1 MLLCIVYYAG
11 KPFQKHQHF
20 LREHFLSKYDFHVK
34 RNFVNF
40 DLYLNQRIF

>member
-11 KPFQKHQHF
+11 KIFQKHQPF
-20 LREHFLSKYDFHVK
+20 LREHFLNKYDFRIK

-40 DLYLNQRIF
+40 DLYLN